1 MTRLSLAL
9 AAALAM
15 TTPTLAQDTPPP
27 QGEGERGR
35 RERGQGGER
44 GQGRGGFGGG
54 MGGMGLP
61 LEQLQRELGLTPEQ
75 VKEVE
80 AINQELREKGRTLM
94 REAFQSGNPGA
105 VREQIQKMFEE
116 GFERLEGTLDAE
128 QKEKVKA
135 VRAQMAERMQNMQGR
150 MREGGAARGRGGEGG
165 PMGRGNT
172 RQRLKDEALRALALT
187 DEELA
192 VVGPLLD
199 TCLETRELLMAEGET
214 RRQSFLQK
222 ARETTDAEALGKLL
236 DQFRVSREQDKATVK
251 QAMDQ
256 LREVLT
262 VEQEAKLVGLGV
274 LD

>member
-1 MTRLSLAL
+1 MTTRLSLAL
-9 AAALAM
+9 LA
-15 TTPTLAQDTPPP
+15 TLTLSSPVLAQDTPPP

-35 RERGQGGER
+35 RERGQGGQ
-44 GQGRGGFGGG
+44 GGRGGQGGG
-54 MGGMGLP
+54 FGGMGLP
-61 LEQLQRELGLTPEQ
+61 LEQLQRELNLTPEQ
-75 VKEVE
+75 VKELE
-80 AINQELREKGRTLM
+80 AINQEMREKGRTLM
-94 REAFQSGNPGA
+94 RDAFQSGNPGA
-105 VREQIQKMFEE
+105 VREQIQQMFEQS
-116 GFERLEGTLDAE
+116 FERLEGTLTPE
-128 QKEKVKA
+128 QKEKAKA
-135 VRAQMAERMQNMQGR
+135 VRQQLTERMQNMQGR
-150 MREGGAARGRGGEGG
+150 MREGARGRGEGG
-165 PMGRGNT
+165 PMGGPRGNT

-199 TCLETRELLMAEGET
+199 TTLETRELLMQEGES
-214 RRQSFLQK
+214 RRQQFLQK

-236 DQFRVSREQDKATVK
+236 DQFRLSREQDKATVK